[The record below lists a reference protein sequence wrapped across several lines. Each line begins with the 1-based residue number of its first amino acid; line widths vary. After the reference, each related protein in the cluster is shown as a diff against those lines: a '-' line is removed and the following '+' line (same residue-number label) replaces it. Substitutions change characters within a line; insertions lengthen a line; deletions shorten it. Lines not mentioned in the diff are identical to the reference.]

1 MLPFKKIDMELLVL
15 DNPEGN
21 FNSRLRSIAQEI
33 GLPFES
39 TKDIDDFQNKVE
51 KYKEKIGII
60 AVNLDVMGD
69 RGLEVLEWVKLKKY
83 SIEVFTYSK
92 LYHDELVK
100 LLVSFGS
107 FSHFYEPLYDNDIW
121 CSLVTASVHVSL
133 RKNILY
139 QATNILGMPYEAI
152 ELVNSIY
159 NVISKRRSEG
169 SYIGEFDLVSMLPE
183 RISMPI
189 SKKYRDFRLETKE
202 LPSVLMIVEDN
213 TMRNRLFI
221 MLKDIV
227 NLEIATS
234 GKEALDRLTTVK
246 PKMVLMDIRLSDILG
261 YDVIR
266 KIRKEQSIP
275 FTLITNKAVTNVDK
289 NLLKQEWVD
298 FINHPF
304 KAPFVLSSMSRLLQL
319 KATIKF
325 FSWVKEEISPTIS
338 SY

>member
-1 MLPFKKIDMELLVL
+1 
-15 DNPEGN
+15 
-21 FNSRLRSIAQEI
+21 
-33 GLPFES
+33 
-39 TKDIDDFQNKVE
+39 
-51 KYKEKIGII
+51 
-60 AVNLDVMGD
+60 
-69 RGLEVLEWVKLKKY
+69 
-83 SIEVFTYSK
+83 
-92 LYHDELVK
+92 
-100 LLVSFGS
+100 
-107 FSHFYEPLYDNDIW
+107 
-121 CSLVTASVHVSL
+121 
-133 RKNILY
+133 
-139 QATNILGMPYEAI
+139 
-152 ELVNSIY
+152 
-159 NVISKRRSEG
+159 
-169 SYIGEFDLVSMLPE
+169 
-183 RISMPI
+183 
-189 SKKYRDFRLETKE
+189 
-202 LPSVLMIVEDN
+202 MIVEDN

>member
-1 MLPFKKIDMELLVL
+1 MLPFKQIDMELLVL
-15 DNPEGN
+15 DNPEGD

-60 AVNLDVMGD
+60 ALNLDVMGD

-107 FSHFYEPLYDNDIW
+107 FSHFYAPLYDNDIW
-121 CSLVTASVHVSL
+121 CRLVTASVHVSL

-183 RISMPI
+183 RIAMPI
-189 SKKYRDFRLETKE
+189 SKKHRDFRLETKE

-227 NLEIATS
+227 NLEIAKS
-234 GKEALDRLTTVK
+234 GKEALDRLTTLK

-289 NLLKQEWVD
+289 NLLKQEWID

-304 KAPFVLSSMSRLLQL
+304 EAPFVLSSMSRLLQL

-325 FSWVKEEISPTIS
+325 FSWVKEEISPTTS
-338 SY
+338 RH